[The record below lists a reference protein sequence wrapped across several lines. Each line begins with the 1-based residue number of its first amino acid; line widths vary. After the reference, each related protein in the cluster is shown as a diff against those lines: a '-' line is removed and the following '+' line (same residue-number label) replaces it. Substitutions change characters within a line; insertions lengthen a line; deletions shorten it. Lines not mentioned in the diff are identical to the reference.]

1 MSDFI
6 FHTFRKIHTVQL
18 STTILLSHENENINF
33 SCRYD
38 KGIKFTPSM
47 KLLLIPLERNLV
59 EIVYRYTTEKNTIC
73 VGNDQYQSRF
83 F

>member
-38 KGIKFTPSM
+38 NVTKRVKFTPST
-47 KLLLIPLERNLV
+47 KLLLIPLERNSV
-59 EIVYRYTTEKNTIC
+59 ETVYRYTTTEKNTIC
-73 VGNDQYQSRF
+73 VGNDQY
-83 F
+83 